1 MLREWK
7 IILSIAVFLVAM
19 PLEIPASEKEH
30 GGHEES
36 QHHRNR
42 MELFFG
48 NTHEHG
54 EDGFTVGL
62 SYGYLLQ
69 EFIGVGGTF
78 EYATGHFDKWSVTVP
93 LFMYPYGGLRFALA
107 PGLEHREGEN
117 DFLFRVGVAYEFE
130 IGRWSISPEFDVDF
144 VDGEKAYV
152 YGLSFGW
159 GF

>member
-19 PLEIPASEKEH
+19 PLDILASEKEH
-30 GGHEES
+30 GGHEEY
-36 QHHRNR
+36 QQHRNR
-42 MELFFG
+42 MELFLG

-62 SYGYLLQ
+62 SYGYLMQ

-78 EYATGHFDKWSVTVP
+78 EYAAGHFDKWSVTVP
-93 LFMYPYGGLRFALA
+93 VFMYPYGGWRFALA

-130 IGRWSISPEFDVDF
+130 IGRSSIIPEFDVDF

>member
-7 IILSIAVFLVAM
+7 IILVIAVFLVTI
-19 PLEIPASEKEH
+19 PLEIIASEKEH

-42 MELFFG
+42 MELFLG

-69 EFIGVGGTF
+69 EFIGVGGLL
-78 EYATGHFDKWSVTVP
+78 EYAGGHFDKWIVALPV
-93 LFMYPYGGLRFALA
+93 FIHPYGGWRFALG
-107 PGLEHREGEN
+107 PGLEHKEGEN
-117 DFLFRVGVAYEFE
+117 EFLIRAGVAYEFE
-130 IGRWSISPEFDVDF
+130 IGRWLISPEFNVDF
-144 VDGEKAYV
+144 VDGEKSYV